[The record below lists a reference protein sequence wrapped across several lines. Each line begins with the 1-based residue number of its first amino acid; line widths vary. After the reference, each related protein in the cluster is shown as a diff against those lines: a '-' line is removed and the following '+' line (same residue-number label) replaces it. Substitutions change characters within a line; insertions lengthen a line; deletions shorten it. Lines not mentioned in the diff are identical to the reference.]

1 MAFTPILIG
10 IVVVYVVY
18 YAVVIIYDLFFNDKN
33 QQLKVEDEEIE
44 IAAEDNA
51 ISTSSY
57 TPSVS
62 ASSNESTE
70 LPPEESVDE
79 EEIVVAETA
88 SFNQDYS
95 EDTTIVESQQVAP
108 AMNGGLL
115 IEDLCQQVNEMKTP
129 EGLEFVVTSYE

>member
-1 MAFTPILIG
+1 MAFTSILIG

-18 YAVVIIYDLFFNDKN
+18 YAVVIIYDLYFNDKN

-62 ASSNESTE
+62 ASSNASTE
-70 LPPEESVDE
+70 LPQEESVDE
-79 EEIVVAETA
+79 EEIVVAETT

>member
-18 YAVVIIYDLFFNDKN
+18 YAVVIIYDLYFNDKN

-62 ASSNESTE
+62 ASSKESTE
-70 LPPEESVDE
+70 LLQEESVDE
-79 EEIVVAETA
+79 EEIVVTETT
-88 SFNQDYS
+88 SQDYS
-95 EDTTIVESQQVAP
+95 AKPTIVESQQIAP

-129 EGLEFVVTSYE
+129 EGLAFVVTSYE

>member
-18 YAVVIIYDLFFNDKN
+18 YAVVIIYDLYFNDKN

-70 LPPEESVDE
+70 LPQEESVDK

>member
-18 YAVVIIYDLFFNDKN
+18 YAVVIIYDLYFNDKN

-62 ASSNESTE
+62 ANSNASTE
-70 LPPEESVDE
+70 LPQEESVDE
-79 EEIVVAETA
+79 EELVVAETT

-129 EGLEFVVTSYE
+129 EGLAFVVTSYE

>member
-18 YAVVIIYDLFFNDKN
+18 YAVVIIYDLYFNDKN

-62 ASSNESTE
+62 AISNASTE
-70 LPPEESVDE
+70 LPQEESVDE
-79 EEIVVAETA
+79 EEIVVAETT

-115 IEDLCQQVNEMKTP
+115 IEDLCQQSNEMKAP
-129 EGLEFVVTSYE
+129 EGLEFVVSSYE

>member
-18 YAVVIIYDLFFNDKN
+18 YAVVIIYDLYFNDKN

-62 ASSNESTE
+62 ASSKESTE
-70 LPPEESVDE
+70 LPQEESVDE
-79 EEIVVAETA
+79 EEIVVTETT
-88 SFNQDYS
+88 SQDYS
-95 EDTTIVESQQVAP
+95 AKPTIVDSQQIAP

-129 EGLEFVVTSYE
+129 EGLAFVVTSYQ

>member
-18 YAVVIIYDLFFNDKN
+18 YAVVIIYDLYFNDKN

-57 TPSVS
+57 PPSVS

-70 LPPEESVDE
+70 LPQEESVDE
-79 EEIVVAETA
+79 EEIVVTETT
-88 SFNQDYS
+88 SQDYS
-95 EDTTIVESQQVAP
+95 AKPTIVESQQIAP

-129 EGLEFVVTSYE
+129 EGLAFVVTSYR

>member
-18 YAVVIIYDLFFNDKN
+18 YAVVIIYDLYFNDKN

-62 ASSNESTE
+62 ASSKESTE
-70 LPPEESVDE
+70 LPQEESVDE
-79 EEIVVAETA
+79 EELVVTETT
-88 SFNQDYS
+88 SQDYS
-95 EDTTIVESQQVAP
+95 AKPTIVDSQQIAP

-129 EGLEFVVTSYE
+129 EGLAFVVTSYQ

>member
-18 YAVVIIYDLFFNDKN
+18 YAVVIIYDLYFNDKN

-44 IAAEDNA
+44 VAAEDNA

-62 ASSNESTE
+62 ASSKESTE
-70 LPPEESVDE
+70 LPQEESVDE
-79 EEIVVAETA
+79 EEIVVTETA
-88 SFNQDYS
+88 SSNQDYS
-95 EDTTIVESQQVAP
+95 EDTRIVESQQGAP

-115 IEDLCQQVNEMKTP
+115 IEDCCQQVNEMKTP

>member
-18 YAVVIIYDLFFNDKN
+18 YAVVIIYDLYISDKN

-62 ASSNESTE
+62 ASSNETSE
-70 LPPEESVDE
+70 LSQKESEDE
-79 EEIVVAETA
+79 EEKVVTETA
-88 SFNQDYS
+88 SPNQDYS
-95 EDTTIVESQQVAP
+95 APTTVESEQVAP

-115 IEDLCQQVNEMKTP
+115 IEDVCKQVEEMKTS
-129 EGLEFVVTSYE
+129 EDVAFVVTLYQ